1 MPSPTGPPW
10 TRRGELA
17 DKVAAN
23 GPLAVRG
30 IKESIRAAGTRSE
43 AEAFALEMEIGMRVM
58 GSKDAREGPRAF
70 LEKRPPVF
78 TGE

>member
-1 MPSPTGPPW
+1 MDKA
-10 TRRGELA
+10 RELA
-17 DKVAAN
+17 DRVAAN

-30 IKESIRAAGTRSE
+30 IKESIRAAGTLPE
-43 AEAFALEMEIGMRVM
+43 AEAFVREMEIGMAVM

-70 LEKRPPVF
+70 LEKRTPDF